1 MRKSHILS
9 RLMVM
14 AFMLCVA
21 AVALAQN
28 GDKLF
33 IDGQKLQ
40 QTMTVASQNAAIQ
53 KFKAAKVAY
62 TTADKKKM
70 CDNQIAICN
79 KNISQIK
86 RGGGGGSGK
95 KGAPQTASTAT
106 TSTKFSVSHSN
117 IIFDGDKAGSLNV
130 RVDAPT
136 KNWKFSVPAG
146 VGGMDNFLKVTR
158 SNDAKSIDISVE
170 ANDQTLVREQVIQI
184 DYGDNQKE
192 IRVRQLGKSVTLST
206 DHHQVEFGLK
216 GGKKSREVYTNSD
229 SIIST

>member
-1 MRKSHILS
+1 
-9 RLMVM
+9 MVM

-40 QTMTVASQNAAIQ
+40 QTMTVAFQNAAIQ

-95 KGAPQTASTAT
+95 KGASQTASTAT
-106 TSTKFSVSHSN
+106 TSTRFSVSHSN
-117 IIFDGDKAGSLNV
+117 G
-130 RVDAPT
+130 
-136 KNWKFSVPAG
+136 
-146 VGGMDNFLKVTR
+146 
-158 SNDAKSIDISVE
+158 
-170 ANDQTLVREQVIQI
+170 
-184 DYGDNQKE
+184 
-192 IRVRQLGKSVTLST
+192 
-206 DHHQVEFGLK
+206 HQVLCQLELSIRRTAKQFLDQFHIT
-216 GGKKSREVYTNSD
+216 RFLYIIPNSTFVAPLVSGDD
-229 SIIST
+229 S

>member
-95 KGAPQTASTAT
+95 KGASQTASTAT
-106 TSTKFSVSHSN
+106 TSTRFSVSHSN
-117 IIFDGDKAGSLNV
+117 IVFDGDKAGSLNV

-146 VGGMDNFLKVTR
+146 VGGMDNFLKV
-158 SNDAKSIDISVE
+158 A
-170 ANDQTLVREQVIQI
+170 
-184 DYGDNQKE
+184 
-192 IRVRQLGKSVTLST
+192 
-206 DHHQVEFGLK
+206 
-216 GGKKSREVYTNSD
+216 
-229 SIIST
+229 